1 MIERLAAAASRLDE
15 DSELLRDLELVDE
28 VLELRRPERA
38 VEVIVSAGGPGIV
51 DDDLLVAVDPRR
63 ADPLPRLDAHA
74 AFAPAAL
81 RSADWTISSGLSPSA
96 PERSFSASGG
106 V

>member
-1 MIERLAAAASRLDE
+1 MPGSSTLRLLSFA
-15 DSELLRDLELVDE
+15 
-28 VLELRRPERA
+28 P
-38 VEVIVSAGGPGIV
+38 GGY
-51 DDDLLVAVDPRR
+51 AN
-63 ADPLPRLDAHA
+63 HA

-96 PERSFSASGG
+96 AESSFSASGG